1 MFERLRNLLRNT
13 TPAATGHTLSENP
26 VASARRLLATGCNDA
41 ARALL
46 EKHVATQSADADA
59 LALLGWLLF
68 DAGEAVAARACLE
81 RALLSDPAHIE
92 ALNAMGA
99 LSSDDADPDASI
111 GWFRAVLRHD
121 RDNAAASYNLGQ
133 RLFFR
138 GDYAEGFRMLGA
150 RHRLHH
156 GRDNPLA
163 PLPAWQGE
171 SLAGKTVFVWCDWG
185 GLGDHLLFF
194 RYVRRLRAGAR
205 PARLVLGA
213 RPECTRLFAGMEGVD
228 QVSAPGVV
236 PPADVHAPLLDL
248 PQRLGLA
255 QDGVPYLQG
264 DAALVELW
272 AQRMRAAG
280 LGGSGRLAGLG
291 GSGRLAGLVWRTDQR
306 SSAGA
311 HDRSRLAKSISPGAL
326 APLGKPGM
334 RFVSLQPDADAD
346 ELAAMPLDLRSPGGP
361 IDDFADTAAIITHL
375 DLVISIDSAVAH
387 LAAAMGKPVLLLLRH
402 AGGMFWPRSGAASAW
417 YPSVLILRQQSEGD
431 WSVPVSAAAGK
442 IHAPE

>member
-1 MFERLRNLLRNT
+1 MFERLRNLFCNS
-13 TPAATGHTLSENP
+13 TPAAPESAGTDNP
-26 VASARRLLATGCNDA
+26 VASARSLLAEGHNDA

-46 EKHVATQSADADA
+46 EKHLTTQAADADA

-68 DAGEAVAARACLE
+68 DAGEAEAARACLQ
-81 RALLSDPAHIE
+81 RALLSEPAHIE

-99 LSSDDADPDASI
+99 LCSDDADPEASI
-111 GWFRAVLRHD
+111 GWFRTVLRHD
-121 RDNAAASYNLGQ
+121 PTNAAASYNLGQ

-163 PLPAWQGE
+163 PLPAWAGE
-171 SLAGKTVFVWCDWG
+171 SLEGKTVFVWCDWG
-185 GLGDHLLFF
+185 GLGDHLLFA
-194 RYVRRLRAGAR
+194 RYVSRLRASAQ

-213 RPECTRLFAGMEGVD
+213 RPECTRLFAGIEGVD

-248 PQRLGLA
+248 PLHLGLA

-264 DAALVELW
+264 DAALAELW
-272 AQRMRAAG
+272 GQRMRGAG
-280 LGGSGRLAGLG
+280 LG
-291 GSGRLAGLVWRTDQR
+291 GRLAGLVWRTDQR

-311 HDRSRLAKSISPGAL
+311 HDRSRIAKSIAPGAL
-326 APLGKPGM
+326 APLGQTGM
-334 RFVSLQPDADAD
+334 HFVSLQPDADAA
-346 ELAAMPLDLRSPGGP
+346 ELDAMSLDLYSPGGR
-361 IDDFADTAAIITHL
+361 IDDFADTAAIITQL

-387 LAAAMGKPVLLLLRH
+387 LAGAMGKPVLLLLRH
-402 AGGMFWPRSGAASAW
+402 AGGMFWPKSGAASAW
-417 YPSVLILRQQSEGD
+417 YPTVHILRQQTEGD
-431 WSVPVSAAAGK
+431 WGVPVSAAAGR